1 MSPPPPHWGRQRMRK
16 NTEQK
21 VKSKGKHEK
30 SNVIVFGEVS
40 VFRLFGTQRRIQV
53 VRCVGSKQFATKKAC
68 ETLKRMCLHAGTFP
82 LTYYHHQWSGLYVAW
97 PHRPKSQKRFFFAS
111 VSNVIQ
117 KVRFKPEK
125 VRPYLCLSHRGAD
138 RTKPTFGGI
147 AKDNARKREENE
159 HVGSAVQRPKLMPIF
174 LCFPFPRFPVFELES
189 HVPNFDCVPSPDW
202 DFPVRRLFSFVEMRF
217 WPKIQNGPSLPTTTT
232 FTFIPAASLRAS
244 SLPRLLCRQI

>member
-125 VRPYLCLSHRGAD
+125 VRPYLACHIGG
-138 RTKPTFGGI
+138 PTEPNPFS
-147 AKDNARKREENE
+147 EE
-159 HVGSAVQRPKLMPIF
+159 
-174 LCFPFPRFPVFELES
+174 
-189 HVPNFDCVPSPDW
+189 
-202 DFPVRRLFSFVEMRF
+202 
-217 WPKIQNGPSLPTTTT
+217 
-232 FTFIPAASLRAS
+232 SLRKMHEKGKKMNTS
-244 SLPRLLCRQI
+244 GVPCRDQN